1 MSNTNI
7 YAIKGFSKVAHTGVS
22 KNMDTLDQENDLY
35 KSCWGHRRAWKFS
48 SRSFEGQLRTA
59 IFDAEKRIKSV

>member
-35 KSCWGHRRAWKFS
+35 KSC
-48 SRSFEGQLRTA
+48 
-59 IFDAEKRIKSV
+59 